1 MTSINTNIASMRAI
15 AANSSIEKM
24 MNTSMDRLSTGLR
37 INSASDDAAGVA
49 IVSKMTSEI
58 RGLSQAIRN
67 ASDGQA
73 LASTAEGAMVEIES
87 MLQRM
92 RELAVQAANDTN
104 SASNRSALNDEI
116 NQLRTEID
124 RAVNT
129 TTFNGINLLDG
140 SAKISLQIG
149 ASSGQTM
156 DFAVGNLGT
165 ATLGS
170 LTGASNTGAV
180 TSAAMK
186 GVEASTTKT
195 QLSFNGNDT
204 YKFTLNIA
212 TAAGTGTYLIE
223 GDVTS
228 NSAVDIVN
236 KINDAI
242 RANPAP
248 TGGTYQATGASSIS
262 VSYSGNVVTIENS
275 FGGQVDVAK
284 TGTANY
290 SASGS
295 TIGFTSVNGGTSS
308 QNLVLGSA
316 NAFAATTF
324 ANNNAYTAATAATV
338 DITESGTLT
347 AGDVY
352 ELVLS
357 DGAGNDL
364 TVTPAGV
371 GAGPSADDGLNA
383 IKTAFDALSDQKG
396 YTMAVASNALTVSRA
411 DGVNFTVKLGA
422 GAASNTGTIT
432 DSIASA
438 VLTTTAVTTT
448 SGVAGAGDEIS
459 NMYLEFTSADT
470 YTLNFKDNATT
481 PNATSAFDVTYD
493 GTDASLAAMASVI
506 GTKINGAFNT
516 AHDMTVTVDQGRIK
530 ISDANGQKFSLADFA
545 SVGSGTI
552 MASVDAGQGTTTAG
566 DGVLLDDTT
575 FAATGQTTAAGTPT
589 ATLANM
595 TFSANDRFSFNI
607 GDGSATAIVSNFAA
621 DITSVATTGDIAA
634 EINTALSAAGLG
646 DVITAAADGT
656 TAGLVTLTHKN
667 GKEITISN
675 FKSDSTATVK
685 VEAGT
690 GSSGFTKFLD
700 DGDGNSS
707 TTVSGV
713 SVLTETSSA
722 EAIDILD
729 RALQDVAS
737 ERSALGAVINRLD
750 HTVNN
755 LTSIVINTE
764 AAKGRVQDADFASE
778 SSNLS
783 KAQILSQ
790 AATSMLAQA
799 NQSKQTVLALLQG

>member
-1 MTSINTNIASMRAI
+1 MTSINTNIASMKAI

-24 MNTSMDRLSTGLR
+24 MNTSMERLSSGLR
-37 INSASDDAAGVA
+37 INSAGDDAAGVA

-104 SASNRSALNDEI
+104 SALNRSALNDEI

-165 ATLGS
+165 ASLGS
-170 LTGASNTGAV
+170 LTGASNSGAV
-180 TSAAMK
+180 TSAAIK

-212 TAAGTGTYLIE
+212 TAAGTGTYFIE

-228 NSAVDIVN
+228 NSALDIVN
-236 KINDAI
+236 KINAAI

-248 TGGTYQATGASSIS
+248 TGGTYQATGPASIS

-275 FGGQVDVAK
+275 YGGQIDVAK
-284 TGTANY
+284 TGTSNY

-295 TIGFTSVNGGTSS
+295 TIGFTSVNGSTGS

-324 ANNNAYTAATAATV
+324 ANNNAYAAATPATIDLTETAAGAQN
-338 DITESGTLT
+338 
-347 AGDVY
+347 DVY

-364 TVTPAGV
+364 TVTSAALSAATPA
-371 GAGPSADDGLNA
+371 ADDALNA
-383 IKTAFDALSDQKG
+383 IKTAFDALTDQKG
-396 YTMAVASNALTVSRA
+396 YTMSVASNKLTVSRA
-411 DGVNFTVKLGA
+411 DGVDFTVKVGA
-422 GAASNTGTIT
+422 GVVGSSTLTE
-432 DSIASA
+432 SIGSA

-448 SGVAGAGDEIS
+448 SGVAEVGDATS

-493 GTDASLAAMASVI
+493 GTAASLTAIASVI

-516 AHDMTVTVDQGRIK
+516 AHSMTVTVDQGRIK

-545 SVGSGTI
+545 SVGSGTV

-589 ATLANM
+589 ATLAKM

-621 DITSVATTGDIAA
+621 DITSTATTGDIAA

-646 DVITAAADGT
+646 DIITAAADGT
-656 TAGLVTLTHKN
+656 TAGIVTLTHKN

-685 VEAGT
+685 VESGT

-722 EAIDILD
+722 QAIDILD

-783 KAQILSQ
+783 KSQIDRKS
-790 AATSMLAQA
+790 
-799 NQSKQTVLALLQG
+799 VV